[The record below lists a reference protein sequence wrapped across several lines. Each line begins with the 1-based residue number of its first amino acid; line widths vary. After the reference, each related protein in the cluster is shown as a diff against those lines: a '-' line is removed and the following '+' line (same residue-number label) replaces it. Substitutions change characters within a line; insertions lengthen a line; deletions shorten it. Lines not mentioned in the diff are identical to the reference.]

1 MKKHVHRL
9 VRPAFNSLF
18 KAKLNFYRKQPG
30 NGEFWN
36 NKIPDTRHLANE
48 KEEAVASIAIR
59 LLTLLHTMAKELDL
73 TVFLAYGTLLGAVR
87 HAGFIPWDD
96 DIDVF
101 MTKKDFDRFVK
112 YSMNLPKEIALVPMG
127 VDFFKL
133 MDLGSVISNDRK
145 RGVAID
151 IFLLREKRGGQI
163 SFFNVH
169 KLATAK
175 YPISAF
181 YPPIPSEFE
190 SREFLIPNQSSLL
203 LSDIYGDF
211 MQLPPEKERFASHID
226 YNLAKVEPH
235 GTICVDV
242 DNYY

>member
-48 KEEAVASIAIR
+48 KEEAVALIAIR
-59 LLTLLHTMAKELDL
+59 LLTLLHTMTKELDL

-133 MDLGSVISNDRK
+133 MDLGSIISKDGK

-175 YPISAF
+175 YPMSVF
-181 YPPIPSEFE
+181 YPPLPSEFE
-190 SREFLIPNQSSLL
+190 LREFLIPNQTNLL

-211 MQLPPEKERFASHID
+211 MELPPENERVASHID
-226 YNLAKVEPH
+226 YNLAVIEPY
-235 GTICVDV
+235 GTTCVNV
-242 DNYY
+242 QNYY